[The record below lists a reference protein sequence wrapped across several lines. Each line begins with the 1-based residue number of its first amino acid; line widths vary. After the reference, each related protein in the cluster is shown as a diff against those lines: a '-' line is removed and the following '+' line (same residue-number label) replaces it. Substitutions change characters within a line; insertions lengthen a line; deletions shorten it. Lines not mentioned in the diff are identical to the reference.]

1 MGGSPKISGG
11 MTAAE
16 QSKLLAE
23 ERQFQQ
29 EQEERRRLMAEEEEN
44 RRVAREEA
52 ERQRVAAVEAEK
64 ISTANRAEQELIDE
78 AESLEDQESKEKGV
92 MALTFFEALNKGVT
106 TQRPK

>member
-11 MTAAE
+11 MTASE
-16 QSKLLAE
+16 QRELLAE
-23 ERQFQQ
+23 ERMFQQ

-64 ISTANRAEQELIDE
+64 IATANRAEQALIEE
-78 AESLEDQESKEKGV
+78 AEGLEDNEEKEKGV

-106 TQRPK
+106 TQRPM

>member
-11 MTAAE
+11 MTASE
-16 QSKLLAE
+16 QRELLAE
-23 ERQFQQ
+23 ERMFQQ

-64 ISTANRAEQELIDE
+64 VAAANRAEEALIEE
-78 AESLEDQESKEKGV
+78 AEELEDEKEKKGV

-106 TQRPK
+106 TQRPM